1 VSNLPEGSQS
11 NRHFS
16 AMVRDD
22 ELEAVNKAE
31 VPADLRGVPI
41 DQWDRYVQRD
51 VMLPPDVANYLDVRE
66 LRPLTKSE
74 IDGLENQ
81 IAKFHNVQ
89 PPYCIVC
96 SLELQRT
103 GRAWLYVPEVAPYVT
118 GFYLDRFE

>member
-1 VSNLPEGSQS
+1 
-11 NRHFS
+11 
-16 AMVRDD
+16 MVRDD
-22 ELEAVNKAE
+22 ELEAVNEAKA
-31 VPADLRGVPI
+31 PANLREVPI

-51 VMLPPDVANYLDVRE
+51 VTLPPDVANYLDGRE

-81 IAKFHNVQ
+81 ISKFHNVQ